1 MIPLRTRTNL
11 VNVFNNNNNNN
22 DKIKSILSVIDGLV
36 PPPQPRYQLI
46 YETVWFI
53 ALLIVIAV
61 LFIVLLIFELYT
73 RHGAA
78 KYPGK
83 LNYYLLQFLLT
94 NPRHSTWIVYSY
106 FSSYPVAPPPP
117 TLDGCNHVH
126 TIPKQ
131 GRIQDFFRRGCT
143 LLLLYFNT
151 NKPHSLAEYQ
161 LY

>member
-11 VNVFNNNNNNN
+11 VDVFNNNDNNN
-22 DKIKSILSVIDGLV
+22 DNDIPVAVSYKA
-36 PPPQPRYQLI
+36 PI

-83 LNYYLLQFLLT
+83 
-94 NPRHSTWIVYSY
+94 
-106 FSSYPVAPPPP
+106 
-117 TLDGCNHVH
+117 
-126 TIPKQ
+126 
-131 GRIQDFFRRGCT
+131 
-143 LLLLYFNT
+143 FN
-151 NKPHSLAEYQ
+151 
-161 LY
+161 

>member
-22 DKIKSILSVIDGLV
+22 NNDKIKSILLV
-36 PPPQPRYQLI
+36 TGIPVTFPYKAPI

-83 LNYYLLQFLLT
+83 
-94 NPRHSTWIVYSY
+94 
-106 FSSYPVAPPPP
+106 
-117 TLDGCNHVH
+117 
-126 TIPKQ
+126 
-131 GRIQDFFRRGCT
+131 
-143 LLLLYFNT
+143 FN
-151 NKPHSLAEYQ
+151 
-161 LY
+161 